1 MDFRVDSRNKARRQA
16 SFLVAA
22 LLWAILLLVLG
33 QGALGESAARPE
45 VDDDPMGAPYAAG
58 ELLVAYEPGTPEEA
72 EQAVVEESGARTLE
86 NPTEQ
91 EIRLLSFPAIEA
103 QASEE
108 ARERS
113 LARELQD
120 LEGDPRVA
128 AVDYNYLRE
137 TSFKPHDPKFD
148 VQWGL
153 KKSKFPPAWDDARGK
168 GARIAIV
175 DSGIYADHPDIGK
188 IAAQKDFVRNDA
200 VANDEEGH
208 GTVMAGVAAALTNN
222 GKGMAGGCPACRL
235 LVAKVVNGR
244 GIAYDSEIVKGIDWS
259 MDHGADVVNLSLGGP
274 ARSSVLKRA
283 VNRAR
288 MRGAV
293 VVAAAGNERTS
304 RPSYPAAYS
313 TVMAVSAT
321 TRSDRLATFS
331 NRGDWVDV
339 AAPGVDILSTRASGG
354 YGRESGT
361 SVAAPFVSAL
371 AGLLASEGMSP
382 SRIRN
387 RIEGTA
393 TDLGPKGDDRYYGH
407 GRIDAATAVP

>member
-33 QGALGESAARPE
+33 QVALGESAAQ

-72 EQAVVEESGARTLE
+72 EEAVARESGARTLE

-113 LARELQD
+113 LERELQD

-128 AVDYNYLRE
+128 AADYNYLRE
-137 TSFKPHDPKFD
+137 TSRYPHDPKFKR
-148 VQWGL
+148 QWGL
-153 KKSKFPPAWDDARGK
+153 KKASFPGAWNDARGK
-168 GARIAIV
+168 GAKIAIV
-175 DSGIYADHPDIGK
+175 DSGIYGGHPDLGK
-188 IAAQKDFVRNDA
+188 ISAQKDFVRHDT

-208 GTVMAGVAAALTNN
+208 GTFMAGVAAAITNN
-222 GKGMAGGCPACRL
+222 GKGIAGGCPACRL

-244 GIAYDSEIVKGIDWS
+244 GVAYDSEIVEGIDWS

-274 ARSSVLKRA
+274 AQSSVLKRA
-283 VNRAR
+283 VNKAR
-288 MRGAV
+288 RRGAV

-304 RPSYPAAYS
+304 KRSYPAAYS

-321 TRSDRLATFS
+321 NRRDKIASFS

-387 RIEGTA
+387 RIEDTA
-393 TDLGPKGDDRYYGH
+393 TDLGPRGDDRYYGH
-407 GRIDAATAVP
+407 GRIDAARAVP

>member
-22 LLWAILLLVLG
+22 LLWAVLLLVLG

-45 VDDDPMGAPYAAG
+45 VNDDPMGAPYAAG

-91 EIRLLSFPAIEA
+91 EIRLLSFPSIEA

-108 ARERS
+108 SRERS
-113 LARELQD
+113 LERELQD

-128 AVDYNYLRE
+128 AVDYNYVRE
-137 TSFKPHDPKFD
+137 TSRYPHDPKFKR
-148 VQWGL
+148 QWGL
-153 KKSKFPPAWDDARGK
+153 KKARFPGAWDDARGK
-168 GARIAIV
+168 GAKIAIV
-175 DSGIYADHPDIGK
+175 DSGIYARHPDLGK
-188 IAAQKDFVRNDA
+188 ISAQRDFVRDDA
-200 VANDEEGH
+200 VADDREGH

-222 GKGMAGGCPACRL
+222 GKGISGGCPACRL

-244 GIAYDSEIVKGIDWS
+244 GVAYDSEIVRGIDWS

-274 ARSSVLKRA
+274 AQSSVLKRA
-283 VNRAR
+283 VNKAR
-288 MRGAV
+288 RRGAV

-304 RPSYPAAYS
+304 RRSYPAAYS
-313 TVMAVSAT
+313 TVIAVSAT
-321 TRSDRLATFS
+321 TRSDNLASFS

-393 TDLGPKGDDRYYGH
+393 TDLGPRGDDRNYGH
-407 GRIDAATAVP
+407 GRIDAARAIP